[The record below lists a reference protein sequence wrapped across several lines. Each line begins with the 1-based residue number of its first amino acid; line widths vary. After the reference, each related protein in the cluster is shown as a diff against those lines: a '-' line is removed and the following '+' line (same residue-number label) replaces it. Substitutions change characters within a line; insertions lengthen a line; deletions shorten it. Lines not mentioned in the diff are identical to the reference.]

1 MVKSTALLMD
11 AIAVAANAE
20 VVAAVAVEAEADAE
34 GKIVMMV
41 DQISLPRQRMIVGI
55 ILNRTTAGR
64 TTPTIRL
71 IATRKI
77 ESRRQNLRIVP
88 DARAVAVVAE
98 VEVEVEVA
106 IEMRDNGT
114 AKKSPTAVVMD
125 EAMSQI
131 VPAETADLV
140 EVAVADRAVVK
151 TTPAMSG
158 LLAQRA
164 TIALDAAEVID
175 QNVTSI
181 LNARGVV
188 VAAAAHADQMIRYR
202 EFHDTAT
209 YRLGTMRSRESSHP
223 TSKATV
229 VDPVVDPVA
238 ALKEDGDDRI
248 HLAVVAVETLDLVD
262 QEVITPVQ
270 IEVMAATTVLTE
282 AATQALGVETPV
294 AIAARRNL

>member
-88 DARAVAVVAE
+88 DARAVVAE
-98 VEVEVEVA
+98 VEVAV
-106 IEMRDNGT
+106 EMRDNGT

-125 EAMSQI
+125 GAMPRAMSRI

-164 TIALDAAEVID
+164 TIALDEAEVID
-175 QNVTSI
+175 QNVTSV

-229 VDPVVDPVA
+229 VDPVA
-238 ALKEDGDDRI
+238 ALTEDGDDRI

-262 QEVITPVQ
+262 QEVMTPVQ

>member
-98 VEVEVEVA
+98 VEVEVA

-125 EAMSQI
+125 GAIPRAMSRI

-164 TIALDAAEVID
+164 TIAVDAAEVID
-175 QNVTSI
+175 QNVTSV

-229 VDPVVDPVA
+229 VDPVA

-248 HLAVVAVETLDLVD
+248 HLVVGAVETLDLVD

>member
-11 AIAVAANAE
+11 AIAVVANAE

-229 VDPVVDPVA
+229 VDPVA

>member
-88 DARAVAVVAE
+88 DARAVVAE
-98 VEVEVEVA
+98 VEVEVEVEVA
-106 IEMRDNGT
+106 VEMRDNGT

-125 EAMSQI
+125 GVMPRAMSRI

-175 QNVTSI
+175 QNVTSV

-223 TSKATV
+223 TSKAT
-229 VDPVVDPVA
+229 VVDPVA

>member
-1 MVKSTALLMD
+1 M
-11 AIAVAANAE
+11 AANAE

-88 DARAVAVVAE
+88 DARAVVA
-98 VEVEVEVA
+98 EVEVEVA

-125 EAMSQI
+125 GAMPRAMSRI

-140 EVAVADRAVVK
+140 EGAVADRAVVK

-164 TIALDAAEVID
+164 TIAVDAAEVID
-175 QNVTSI
+175 QNVTSV

-223 TSKATV
+223 TSKAT
-229 VDPVVDPVA
+229 VVDPVA

>member
-88 DARAVAVVAE
+88 DARAVVAVAE
-98 VEVEVEVA
+98 VEVAV
-106 IEMRDNGT
+106 EMRDNGT

-125 EAMSQI
+125 GAMPRAMSRI

-164 TIALDAAEVID
+164 TIALDEAEVID
-175 QNVTSI
+175 QNVTSV

-229 VDPVVDPVA
+229 VDPVA
-238 ALKEDGDDRI
+238 ALTEDGDDRI

-262 QEVITPVQ
+262 QEVMTPVQ

>member
-88 DARAVAVVAE
+88 DARAVVAEAE
-98 VEVEVEVA
+98 VEVEVAV
-106 IEMRDNGT
+106 EMRDNGT

-164 TIALDAAEVID
+164 TIAVDAAEVID
-175 QNVTSI
+175 QNVTSV

-223 TSKATV
+223 TSKAT
-229 VDPVVDPVA
+229 VVDPVA